1 MIYIILETSL
11 VLRKMLKIL
20 PENVLKNALLKR
32 EVNASAKGEGRGTAT
47 LELHIFLKDG
57 DSDKDN

>member
-1 MIYIILETSL
+1 M
-11 VLRKMLKIL
+11 
-20 PENVLKNALLKR
+20 LKNALLKR
-32 EVNASAKGEGRGTAT
+32 EVNASAKKESGTAT